1 MTNGRTPSMTR
12 RAFLGV
18 VGTGATAAIAGSLSV
33 GGRAAHAQ
41 APTKGGT
48 LRILQTEPA
57 VGFNPVLEGGNW
69 PQTQRMVYNG
79 LTDFGLKGE
88 IVPGLAQRWT
98 ISPASD
104 TFTFHLTPGVVF
116 HDGKELTSADV
127 KFTYE
132 MVLDPKVGSEFQ
144 SFIPNLK
151 TVETP
156 DKSTVI
162 FHFDGPNVL
171 FMPGVSAL
179 GIIPKHLWD
188 QGDPMKSPYLSKP
201 VGTGPFVL
209 KEWRRSDALIFEA
222 NRQYFRKDRPYLD
235 GVAFRVVSD
244 AAVGMEAFKNGE
256 LDAVF
261 SEGVP
266 GGPPYGKIRE
276 LLDAK
281 PPNIVATQFVQGFTQ
296 NLWMNSAKPPFSN
309 LKVRQAVAHAINK
322 QLIIKTLLYGFGKVQ
337 DSCIGDLPGTS
348 WAYDP
353 AIKSYDY
360 NVQKASQLLD
370 EAGYPRRGATR
381 FSVTILATE
390 GFRVKLS
397 EALRAMLAQVGI
409 ESSIKSYTWPT
420 YFARI
425 SQQRDTA
432 AAVWT
437 IFNSNQFDPSR
448 AVVNLDGSQIKPGGA
463 NWCQWNNAQAT
474 RLMQDAM
481 STGDQQKRKVMYHRL
496 QAIVRD
502 EVPVVPLYSALGIDL
517 WYQKVHGL
525 HSLDTL
531 TGTMETV
538 EDAWMSS

>member
-1 MTNGRTPSMTR
+1 MSKTH
-12 RAFLGV
+12 
-18 VGTGATAAIAGSLSV
+18 AGSLTRRRFLQVATV
-33 GGRAAHAQ
+33 GAGAAIGARAGVLRGTAFAQ
-41 APTKGGT
+41 AKRGGT
-48 LRILQTEPA
+48 LRVLQIEPA

-104 TFTFHLTPGVVF
+104 TFTFHLTPGVLF
-116 HDGKELTSADV
+116 HDGKELTSEDV

-132 MVLDPKVGSEFQ
+132 MVLDPKIGSAFQ

-151 TVETP
+151 TFEIP
-156 DKSTVI
+156 DNYTVV
-162 FHFDGPNVL
+162 FRFDGPNVL

-179 GIIPKHLWD
+179 GIIPKHLWEK
-188 QGDPMKSPYLSKP
+188 GDPIKSPYLSKP

-222 NRQYFRKDRPYLD
+222 NRRYFRKDRPYLD
-235 GVAFRVVSD
+235 QVAFRVVSD
-244 AAVGMEAFKNGE
+244 AAVGVEAFKNGE

-266 GGPPYGKIRE
+266 GGLPYGQVRV

-281 PPNIVATQFVQGFTQ
+281 PANIVATQFDQGFTQ
-296 NLWMNSAKPPFSN
+296 NLWMNSAQPPFSN
-309 LKVRQAVAHAINK
+309 IKVRQAIAYAINK

-337 DSCIGDLPGTS
+337 DSIIGDLPGTS

-360 NVQKASQLLD
+360 SVEKANQLLD

-381 FSVTILATE
+381 FAITILATE

-432 AAVWT
+432 AAIWT
-437 IFNSNQFDPSR
+437 IFNSNQFDPAR
-448 AVVNLDGSQIKPGGA
+448 AVVNLDGSQIKAGGA

-474 RLMQDAM
+474 RVLQEAM
-481 STGDQQKRKVMYHRL
+481 STGDQQKRKFMYHRL
-496 QAIVRD
+496 QAIVHG
-502 EVPVVPLYSALGIDL
+502 EVPVIPLYSAQGIDL

-531 TGTMETV
+531 TGTMQTV
-538 EDAWMSS
+538 EDTWLRS

>member
-1 MTNGRTPSMTR
+1 MSERNARLMTR
-12 RAFLGV
+12 RRFLQV
-18 VGTGATAAIAGSLSV
+18 ATTGAAAAIGTPALLRGT
-33 GGRAAHAQ
+33 APAQ
-41 APTKGGT
+41 AKRGGT
-48 LRILQTEPA
+48 LRILQIEPA
-57 VGFNPVLEGGNW
+57 VGFNPVLEGNNW
-69 PQTQRMVYNG
+69 PHTQRMVYNG
-79 LTDFGLKGE
+79 LTDYSPKGE
-88 IVPGLAQRWT
+88 IAPGLAQRWT
-98 ISPASD
+98 ISSASD
-104 TFTFHLTPGVVF
+104 TVTFHLTPGVLF

-132 MVLDPKVGSEFQ
+132 MVLDPKAGSAFQ
-144 SFIPNLK
+144 SYIPNLK

-156 DKSTVI
+156 DKNTVV
-162 FHFDGPNVL
+162 FRFDGPNVL

-179 GIIPKHLWD
+179 GIVPKHLWD
-188 QGDPMKSPYLSKP
+188 KGDPMKSPYLSKP

-222 NRQYFRKDRPYLD
+222 NRRYFRKDRPYLD
-235 GVAFRVVSD
+235 QVAFRVVSD
-244 AAVGMEAFKNGE
+244 AAVGVEAFKNGE

-261 SEGVP
+261 SQGVP

-281 PPNIVATQFVQGFTQ
+281 PPNIVATEFKQEFTQ
-296 NLWMNSAKPPFSN
+296 NLWMNCAQPPFN
-309 LKVRQAVAHAINK
+309 NPKARQAIAHAINK
-322 QLIIKTLLYGFGKVQ
+322 ELIIKTLLYGFGTIQ
-337 DSCIGDLPGTS
+337 DSIVGDLPGTG
-348 WAYDP
+348 WAHDS

-360 NVQKASQLLD
+360 SVQKANQLLD
-370 EAGYPRRGATR
+370 EAGFPRRGPTR
-381 FSVTILATE
+381 FSITILATE

-397 EALRAMLAQVGI
+397 EALRAMLTQVGI

-432 AAVWT
+432 AAIWT

-448 AVVNLDGSQIKPGGA
+448 AVVNLDGSQIKPGGN

-474 RLMQDAM
+474 RFIQDAM
-481 STGDQQKRKVMYHRL
+481 STGDREKRKFTYHRL
-496 QAIVRD
+496 QGVVRE
-502 EVPVVPLYSALGIDL
+502 EVPVIPLYSANGIDL

-538 EDAWMSS
+538 EDASMSA

>member
-1 MTNGRTPSMTR
+1 MSKTYAGSMTR
-12 RAFLGV
+12 RRFLQV
-18 VGTGATAAIAGSLSV
+18 ATVGAGAAIGARAGVLR
-33 GGRAAHAQ
+33 GTAFAQ
-41 APTKGGT
+41 ARRGGT
-48 LRILQTEPA
+48 LRILQIEPA

-104 TFTFHLTPGVVF
+104 TFTFHLTAGVLF
-116 HDGKELTSADV
+116 HDGKELTSEGV

-132 MVLDPKVGSEFQ
+132 MALDPKVGSEFQ

-151 TVETP
+151 TFEIP
-156 DKSTVI
+156 DNYTVV
-162 FHFDGPNVL
+162 FRFDGPNVL

-179 GIIPKHLWD
+179 GIIPKHLWEK
-188 QGDPMKSPYLSKP
+188 GDPMKSSYLSKP

-209 KEWRRSDALIFEA
+209 KEWHRSDALIFEA
-222 NRQYFRKDRPYLD
+222 NRRYFRKDRPYLD
-235 GVAFRVVSD
+235 QVAFRVVSD

-266 GGPPYGKIRE
+266 GGLPYGQVRV

-281 PPNIVATQFVQGFTQ
+281 PANIVATQFDQGFTQ
-296 NLWMNSAKPPFSN
+296 NLWMNSAQPPFSN
-309 LKVRQAVAHAINK
+309 IKVRQAIAYAINK
-322 QLIIKTLLYGFGKVQ
+322 PLIIKTLLYGFGKVQ
-337 DSCIGDLPGTS
+337 DSIIGDLPGTS

-360 NVQKASQLLD
+360 SLEKANQLLD
-370 EAGYPRRGATR
+370 EAGYPRRGAAR
-381 FSVTILATE
+381 FAITILATE

-409 ESSIKSYTWPT
+409 EASIKSYTWPT
-420 YFARI
+420 YFARV

-432 AAVWT
+432 AAIWT
-437 IFNSNQFDPSR
+437 IFNSNQFDPAR
-448 AVVNLDGSQIKPGGA
+448 AVVNLDGSQIKAGGA
-463 NWCQWNNAQAT
+463 NWCQWNNVQAT
-474 RLMQDAM
+474 RFLQEAM
-481 STGDQQKRKVMYHRL
+481 STGDLQKRKFMYHRL
-496 QAIVRD
+496 QAIVHE
-502 EVPVVPLYSALGIDL
+502 EVPVIPLYSAQGIDL
-517 WYQKVHGL
+517 WYQKVHGV

>member
-1 MTNGRTPSMTR
+1 MSNTYAGSMTR
-12 RAFLGV
+12 RRFLQV
-18 VGTGATAAIAGSLSV
+18 ATVGAGAAIGARAGVLR
-33 GGRAAHAQ
+33 GTAFAQ
-41 APTKGGT
+41 AKRGGT
-48 LRILQTEPA
+48 LRILQIEPA

-104 TFTFHLTPGVVF
+104 TFTFHLTPGVLF
-116 HDGKELTSADV
+116 HDGKELTSEDV
-127 KFTYE
+127 KFTFE
-132 MVLDPKVGSEFQ
+132 MALDPKVGSAFQ

-151 TVETP
+151 TFEIP
-156 DKSTVI
+156 DDHTVV
-162 FHFDGPNVL
+162 FRFDGPNVL

-179 GIIPKHLWD
+179 GIIPKHLWEK
-188 QGDPMKSPYLSKP
+188 GDPLKSPYLSKP

-222 NRQYFRKDRPYLD
+222 NRRYFRKDRPYLD
-235 GVAFRVVSD
+235 QVAFRVVSD
-244 AAVGMEAFKNGE
+244 AAVGVEAFKNGE

-266 GGPPYGKIRE
+266 GGLPYGQVRV

-281 PPNIVATQFVQGFTQ
+281 PANIVATQFDQAFTQ
-296 NLWMNSAKPPFSN
+296 NLWMNSAQPPFSN
-309 LKVRQAVAHAINK
+309 IKVRQAIAYAINK

-337 DSCIGDLPGTS
+337 DSIIGDLPGTS

-360 NVQKASQLLD
+360 SVEKANQLLD

-381 FSVTILATE
+381 FAITILATE

-409 ESSIKSYTWPT
+409 EASIKSYTWPT

-432 AAVWT
+432 GAIWT
-437 IFNSNQFDPSR
+437 IFNSNQFDPAR
-448 AVVNLDGSQIKPGGA
+448 AVVNLDGSQIKAGGA

-474 RLMQDAM
+474 RFLQEAM
-481 STGDQQKRKVMYHRL
+481 STGDQQKRKFMYHRL
-496 QAIVRD
+496 QAIVHE
-502 EVPVVPLYSALGIDL
+502 EVPVIPLYSAQGIDL
-517 WYQKVHGL
+517 WYQKVHGV

-531 TGTMETV
+531 TGTMQTV
-538 EDAWMSS
+538 EDAWLRS